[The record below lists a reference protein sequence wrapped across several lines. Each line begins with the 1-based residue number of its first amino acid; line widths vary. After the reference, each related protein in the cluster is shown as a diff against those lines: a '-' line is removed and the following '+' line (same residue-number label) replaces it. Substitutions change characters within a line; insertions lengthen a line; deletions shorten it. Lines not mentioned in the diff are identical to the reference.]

1 MRWFYTN
8 ARFPALIFQEDYM
21 NNALYLNGSKT
32 AYPFAVATHYSFD
45 AGQLH
50 LFKTR
55 EAALAFIQ
63 QTREDEIAND
73 RDMGYEYR
81 KILRLDETKTF
92 TYAAAEDGSWF
103 RIEEIRASGDHDTTI
118 WSLIESFDIIEDTQK

>member
-1 MRWFYTN
+1 
-8 ARFPALIFQEDYM
+8 M

-63 QTREDEIAND
+63 QPREDEIAND

-81 KILRLDETKTF
+81 NQDLHLCCGRGWLLVPHRRNSRLRGPRYYYLVAD
-92 TYAAAEDGSWF
+92 
-103 RIEEIRASGDHDTTI
+103 
-118 WSLIESFDIIEDTQK
+118 

>member
-1 MRWFYTN
+1 
-8 ARFPALIFQEDYM
+8 M

-92 TYAAAEDGSWF
+92 TYAEAEDGSWF

>member
-1 MRWFYTN
+1 
-8 ARFPALIFQEDYM
+8 M
-21 NNALYLNGSKT
+21 NNALYLNSSKT